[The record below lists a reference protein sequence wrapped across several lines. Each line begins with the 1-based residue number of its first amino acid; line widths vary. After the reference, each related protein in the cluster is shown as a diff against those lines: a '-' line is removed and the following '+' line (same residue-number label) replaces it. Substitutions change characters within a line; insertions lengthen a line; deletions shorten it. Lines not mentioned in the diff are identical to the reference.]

1 MCGGF
6 SGQTCLGSV
15 ETYTPGDSNWTEII
29 SMISPRSGV
38 VTVVHNGLLWSLGGF
53 NGENRLRSTEY
64 YDGKLWQRGPNM
76 TRERSNFAGKWS
88 YGVIKG
94 HLLNILGSILNG
106 KIIVCGGYN
115 ERGTMKYVES
125 MSFNEDGTCLG
136 WTEEE
141 SMNISRYGVI
151 LRSLKV
157 TWEVISGQ
165 NHFISDQH

>member
-76 TRERSNFAGKWS
+76 TRERSNFTGKG
-88 YGVIKG
+88 YPNFVA
-94 HLLNILGSILNG
+94 LNSGSSCI
-106 KIIVCGGYN
+106 
-115 ERGTMKYVES
+115 
-125 MSFNEDGTCLG
+125 
-136 WTEEE
+136 
-141 SMNISRYGVI
+141 
-151 LRSLKV
+151 
-157 TWEVISGQ
+157 
-165 NHFISDQH
+165 

>member
-53 NGENRLRSTEY
+53 NGEDRLRSTEY
-64 YDGKLWQRGPNM
+64 YDGKLWQKGPNM
-76 TRERSNFAGKWS
+76 TRERSNFAGKS
-88 YGVIKG
+88 TAPGKLRSFAY
-94 HLLNILGSILNG
+94 ILGSILNG

-125 MSFNEDGTCLG
+125 MSFKEDGTCLG

-141 SMNISRYGVI
+141 SMNISRLGVI
-151 LRSLKV
+151 SR
-157 TWEVISGQ
+157 
-165 NHFISDQH
+165 